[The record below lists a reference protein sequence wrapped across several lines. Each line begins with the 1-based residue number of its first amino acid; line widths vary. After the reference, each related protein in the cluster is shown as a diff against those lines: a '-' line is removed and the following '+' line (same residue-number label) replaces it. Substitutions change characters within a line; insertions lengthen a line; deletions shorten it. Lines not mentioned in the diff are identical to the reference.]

1 MKSTLLATILAVT
14 VAVPARAESTADPYP
29 AAYAATLRDRLP
41 LLVFVGKPAAE
52 WTGAR
57 TISVKNFPD
66 TSAPGVVVC
75 VARNDGMFRKD
86 LPATASTSDIQAAI
100 ASLATVTEG
109 DALDEVNATRAAR
122 GLRPFIRDD
131 YLTMGAKNAAQMRA
145 ASLTEGHTS
154 NDFAALPP
162 GGNATAAGCAAWE
175 PSMGWGAC
183 CTYENYTYAGAAYVF
198 GRDGRRY
205 MHLFV
210 R

>member
-1 MKSTLLATILAVT
+1 
-14 VAVPARAESTADPYP
+14 
-29 AAYAATLRDRLP
+29 
-41 LLVFVGKPAAE
+41 
-52 WTGAR
+52 
-57 TISVKNFPD
+57 
-66 TSAPGVVVC
+66 
-75 VARNDGMFRKD
+75 MFRKD
-86 LPATASTSDIQAAI
+86 LPATASTSDIQSAI

-131 YLTMGAKNAAQMRA
+131 YLTMGAKNAAQYRA
-145 ASLTEGHTS
+145 AHLMEGHTS
-154 NDFAALPP
+154 NDFSALPA